1 MENKLYVGN
10 LSYDTENEGLQA
22 AFEQFGEVTDVRI
35 IRDRDTGRS
44 KGFGFI
50 TFASE
55 EAAKAGLEMSGQEVD
70 GRQLRVNVAQDKPR
84 R

>member
-22 AFEQFGEVTDVRI
+22 AFEQYGEVTEVRI
-35 IRDRDTGRS
+35 IRDRETDRS

-55 EAAKAGLEMSGQEVD
+55 EGAKAALEMSGQEVD